1 MHDRAVMDDCVFCK
15 MVAGKIPVVKIY
27 EDEAVLAFLDIGP
40 VSDGHTLVIPKT
52 HCAKADECAPEVLAK
67 VGSSLGRIAEAVAT
81 AMDADGYN
89 VLCNNGRAAGQVVDH
104 LHFHI
109 IPRKTGEGVFTQW
122 PAYKYREGQ
131 IAEIAEKIHKTL
143 G

>member
-1 MHDRAVMDDCVFCK
+1 MHDQASMDDCVFCK
-15 MVAGKIPVVKIY
+15 MVAGEIPVVKLY

-52 HCAKADECAPEVLAK
+52 HCTRVHECDPQVLAK
-67 VGSSLGRIAEAVAT
+67 VGVSLGRIAGAVAK
-81 AMDADGYN
+81 AMEADGYN

-109 IPRKTGEGVFTQW
+109 IPRKAGDGVFTQW
-122 PAYKYREGQ
+122 PAHKYAEGR
-131 IAEIAEKIHKTL
+131 IAEIAEKIHKNL
-143 G
+143 M